1 MFTHAWIT
9 LCPLCWWVAFA
20 WLPWSLSWNWNEK
33 QLSFGWIV
41 FGYLTNTIQT
51 PYLCSITIGMVVCIY
66 KRTTDLMSKILKNH
80 LPLERN
86 TWHDCSSC
94 DIENVFWHLPI
105 RTWQKSRITIDFCL
119 LSFLIAA
126 VFVSC
131 CAYSLSKHLYLDKKF
146 TKGSSNELCGQFL
159 WQLVF
164 QFLEP
169 EDLVAVTGVCYSW
182 WILVFRGSCRKLIM
196 SKVRE
201 LDIANTEN
209 FYQKLPLQ
217 MFVRIAA

>member
-9 LCPLCWWVAFA
+9 LCPLCWCVTFA

-33 QLSFGWIV
+33 QSSVGWIV
-41 FGYLTNTIQT
+41 FGYLTNAIQT

-66 KRTTDLMSKILKNH
+66 KRTTDLLSKILKNQ

-86 TWHDCSSC
+86 TWNDCSSS
-94 DIENVFWHLPI
+94 DIGNVFWHLPI

-146 TKGSSNELCGQFL
+146 TKGCSNELCGQFK
-159 WQLVF
+159 
-164 QFLEP
+164 
-169 EDLVAVTGVCYSW
+169 D
-182 WILVFRGSCRKLIM
+182 R
-196 SKVRE
+196 
-201 LDIANTEN
+201 
-209 FYQKLPLQ
+209 
-217 MFVRIAA
+217 